1 MATSMSTV
9 KHEPMSSAS
18 TKKLRVVGSK
28 SGKVDAETSPFCI
41 TNVERKLEDIC
52 VEQPKFSD
60 KPAAHLNKKLFS
72 GRLSS
77 MQKGKENNNDSSAK
91 IGDGILPNKFLGKT
105 ATVIN
110 LLSPQNVSLKTQTTN

>member
-52 VEQPKFSD
+52 VGQPKFSD

-110 LLSPQNVSLKTQTTN
+110 LLSPQNVSLKT